1 MRVLE
6 LHSQMQKSGRKW
18 NKSGRMRPTHCND
31 SEMLEQLS
39 CLRERAVLKKMD
51 VLSAC
56 VVKKLFL
63 YEAFL
68 LKIICKLN

>member
-6 LHSQMQKSGRKW
+6 LHSQMQKSERKW

>member
-1 MRVLE
+1 MSWSEYVRVLE

-39 CLRERAVLKKMD
+39 CLGERESSVEKNGCLKRVCYQKAV
-51 VLSAC
+51 
-56 VVKKLFL
+56 F
-63 YEAFL
+63 
-68 LKIICKLN
+68 I

>member
-39 CLRERAVLKKMD
+39 CLRERESSVEKNGCLKCVCCQKAV
-51 VLSAC
+51 
-56 VVKKLFL
+56 F
-63 YEAFL
+63 
-68 LKIICKLN
+68 I